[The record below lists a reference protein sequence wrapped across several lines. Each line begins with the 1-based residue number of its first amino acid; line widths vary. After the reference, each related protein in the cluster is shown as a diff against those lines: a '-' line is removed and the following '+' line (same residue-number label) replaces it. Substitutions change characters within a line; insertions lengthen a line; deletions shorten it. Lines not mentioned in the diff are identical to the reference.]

1 LTLGAGWKSYQQYQ
15 DELFQDFTV
24 KHDLATRW
32 DVQTAT
38 IPNVIHGFTNH
49 AYDQYTMP
57 DDIKAVV
64 DAIRKSA
71 NIQWTDEFKLVNHI
85 YENRSHKYVSSLQPK
100 IDAVMEKYPMFTFLN
115 YVSSESGA
123 SKLMDYI
130 NLVR

>member
-1 LTLGAGWKSYQQYQ
+1 
-15 DELFQDFTV
+15 
-24 KHDLATRW
+24 
-32 DVQTAT
+32 
-38 IPNVIHGFTNH
+38 
-49 AYDQYTMP
+49 MP